1 MALLTFDDPLPFR
14 PQRVVVAGTSGSG
27 KSTLARRIGEQL
39 HAPYQELDELFH
51 GPGWTELPDFVENVT
66 AFTDQPTWVCEFQY
80 VDVRAMLADRAD
92 TLVFLMY
99 PRLLV
104 MWRVIKRTVGRRR
117 RREPLWNGNEE
128 GPLWKILVDDEHIIR
143 WAWKTHHEN
152 RKRLGPLVERGDLT
166 VVVLRSPSETE
177 QWLTGPLAASRFGD
191 AP

>member
-1 MALLTFDDPLPFR
+1 MALLTCDDPLTTR

-27 KSTLARRIGEQL
+27 KSTLARRIADQL
-39 HAPYQELDELFH
+39 SAPYQELDALFH
-51 GPGWTELPDFVENVT
+51 GPGWTRLPGFVEKVT
-66 AFTDQPTWVCEFQY
+66 AFTDQPTWVSEFQY
-80 VDVRAMLADRAD
+80 VDVRDMLADRAD
-92 TLVFLMY
+92 TLVFLDY
-99 PRLLV
+99 PRWLV
-104 MWRVIKRTVGRRR
+104 MWRVTRRTVVRRHH
-117 RREPLWNGNEE
+117 REQLWNGNQE